1 MMFNIELGDFHARC
15 VQLFFDTVILRK
27 PKMAK
32 YRSLE
37 IIISKALVKLASS
50 SHVQRMC
57 PLSKN
62 QCHNVF
68 SVAIMAMCRD
78 ELCFATI
85 GGCSFHSMLLPTLD
99 DSLDSFTNMLARNP
113 VTVDSLETI
122 KELGRWVLETLSPS
136 VNQYDQHAWEVTVV
150 AAARAGVAK
159 SSVCTTSS
167 LRDITLSTI
176 VVSQC
181 RGMDIQF
188 FQDDPVM
195 KTLKAHELDT
205 SHSLLMNILQSDAIE
220 S

>member
-1 MMFNIELGDFHARC
+1 MFW
-15 VQLFFDTVILRK
+15 
-27 PKMAK
+27 
-32 YRSLE
+32 
-37 IIISKALVKLASS
+37 
-50 SHVQRMC
+50 
-57 PLSKN
+57 
-62 QCHNVF
+62 
-68 SVAIMAMCRD
+68 D

-85 GGCSFHSMLLPTLD
+85 GGCSFRSMLLPTLD

-113 VTVDSLETI
+113 VTIDSLETI

-136 VNQYDQHAWEVTVV
+136 VNQYDQHAWEVMVV

-195 KTLKAHELDT
+195 RTLKARELDT

-220 S
+220 SSSDHTCNLETIKYDIETLHLDLTGLPLLS